1 MGKKLFKRSAAIVL
15 MLMVLSTGIVVNAEG
30 SYTVKE
36 GDYLKKIAQ
45 SAYGDSARWEDIY
58 EANKATVKNPAI
70 LYKGQTLILP
80 DIDPVPSTETGTE
93 NTAMTLEQWVMS
105 EEGREIESIMND
117 ILVELM
123 GMAFELKADGNTL
136 VFICHY
142 IPEIWGET
150 TGEEMAAYFGDEESE
165 AMVESMVE
173 GFPQEFE
180 DGYGIKIDG
189 IRYVFVASDGVPF
202 YSLDI
207 KNE

>member
-15 MLMVLSTGIVVNAEG
+15 MLMVLSTGLVVNAEG

-93 NTAMTLEQWVMS
+93 NTAMALEQWTMS
-105 EEGREIESIMND
+105 EECGFIESILND
-117 ILVELM
+117 ITVESM
-123 GMAFELKADGNTL
+123 GLAFELKADSNTL
-136 VFICHY
+136 VFIYHY
-142 IPEIWGET
+142 LPEVWGET
-150 TGEEMAAYFGDEESE
+150 TGEEMAAYFGDDELE
-165 AMVESMVE
+165 AMVKSMVE

-180 DGYGIKIDG
+180 DDYGIKIDG

>member
-15 MLMVLSTGIVVNAEG
+15 MLIVLSTGIVVNAEG

-45 SAYGDSARWEDIY
+45 SVYGDSARWEDIY

-80 DIDPVPSTETGTE
+80 DIDPVPATETE

-105 EEGREIESIMND
+105 EEGREMESMMND
-117 ILVELM
+117 FMVEEM
-123 GMAFELKADGNTL
+123 GIAFELKADGNTIA
-136 VFICHY
+136 FICHFL
-142 IPEIWGET
+142 PEVWGESI
-150 TGEEMAAYFGDEESE
+150 GEEMAAYPVDEEIEDTAKSL
-165 AMVESMVE
+165 VEEFS
-173 GFPQEFE
+173 QEFE

>member
-15 MLMVLSTGIVVNAEG
+15 MLIVLSTGIVVNAEG

-45 SAYGDSARWEDIY
+45 SVYGDSARWEDIY

-80 DIDPVPSTETGTE
+80 DIDPVPATETETE

-105 EEGREIESIMND
+105 EEGREIESMMND
-117 ILVELM
+117 FMVEEM
-123 GMAFELKADGNTL
+123 GIAFELKADGNTIA
-136 VFICHY
+136 FICHFL
-142 IPEIWGET
+142 PEVWGET
-150 TGEEMAAYFGDEESE
+150 TGEEMAAYFVDEEIE
-165 AMVESMVE
+165 DTAKSMVE
-173 GFPQEFE
+173 GFPEEFE
-180 DGYGIKIDG
+180 AEYGIKIDG
-189 IRYVFVASDGVPF
+189 MRYVFVASDGVPF

-207 KNE
+207 K